1 MIENEVPRPIEEGW
15 RIDNDQKAEWALQR
29 IKESEADFSKWL
41 KYYNTMIDKCRQ
53 DMERTVSFMRQRLEE
68 YFANVPHKE
77 TKTQEKYKLPSGE
90 LIMKKP
96 KGVWKHDD
104 EKLFDWVTE
113 NGLGSDYIQVT
124 RKLMWGE
131 LKKRFTEL
139 PNGTI
144 ADAETGVLCD
154 AITVEQS
161 EPVFD
166 VVIDG
171 GKNDGNS
178 GADLG

>member
-29 IKESEADFSKWL
+29 IKESEEDFNKWL
-41 KYYNTMIDKCRQ
+41 TYYNTMIDRCRQ

-68 YFANVPHKE
+68 YFSLVPHKE

-96 KGVWKHDD
+96 KSVWKRDE
-104 EKLFDWVTE
+104 EKLYDWVTD
-113 NGLGSDYIQVT
+113 NGLGSDYIQIT

-131 LKKRFTEL
+131 LKKRFKEL
-139 PNGTI
+139 PSGVIVDNI
-144 ADAETGVLCD
+144 TGVLCD

-171 GKNDGNS
+171 GDNNGNS